1 MGHIKNDSGLKVVLC
16 LLGNLHSFLYLNF
29 PLSALISVKYCWW
42 MFIQAKELLVGN
54 YRNMDFHSFTL
65 IKGQLVE
72 EKGKSRKLFKKKH
85 SLAIFASKNSK
96 IPKGLPSFW
105 EIWWPCIDLITR
117 RLRFKH
123 NSSLSVSF
131 SLALYFGEISPW
143 LSAALNGA
151 GT

>member
-1 MGHIKNDSGLKVVLC
+1 MSDDTKNTHCKNIKNDSGLKVVLC

-72 EKGKSRKLFKKKH
+72 EEGKSRKFLVWK
-85 SLAIFASKNSK
+85 SILLLYLPQT
-96 IPKGLPSFW
+96 IPRYQKDSLPS
-105 EIWWPCIDLITR
+105 EKSDD
-117 RLRFKH
+117 
-123 NSSLSVSF
+123 
-131 SLALYFGEISPW
+131 LALIW
-143 LSAALNGA
+143 
-151 GT
+151 